1 MYVFPPMRNK
11 MKNPD
16 ILVVGGG
23 ASGIIAA
30 ITAAGRGASVTVLER
45 GKKPLLKLLRT
56 GNGRCNLTNT
66 GSDRS
71 VYHGTD
77 PSFAHEILK
86 NFSVQET
93 ISLFLG
99 LGVYTTNHDGW
110 VYPYSE
116 QAESV
121 AKNMLLECSRL
132 HVKIKNNEPVTG
144 IAETASG
151 FDVSTET
158 WTYHADRVILSTGSS
173 ASLSDSEDENG
184 PALAASLGLP
194 CVKRTPALVPLITE
208 NIKKPGWAGVRIFGK
223 VSLYAGDLFICSEEG
238 QLQLT
243 DYGISGIPVFCIS
256 GNAAKLMDA
265 GQRCS
270 VTIDFFPEMDA
281 AALHAFLDF
290 RKESLR
296 REEPDLLLTGLFPE
310 KLIPVLTRK
319 NTLTDTR
326 ALTETIKSFRLKLKG
341 TLGARS
347 AQVLGGGVSTDA
359 VDPETCESRLHPGL
373 FLTGELLDIDA
384 ACGGWNLQFAWS
396 TGVLA
401 GRAAAKEMDNV

>member
-1 MYVFPPMRNK
+1 MRNE

-30 ITAAGRGASVTVLER
+30 ITAARRGASVTVLER

-66 GSDRS
+66 GSDRF

-77 PSFAHEILK
+77 PSFAHEVLK
-86 NFSVQET
+86 NFTVQET
-93 ISLFLG
+93 ISLFLS
-99 LGVYTTNHDGW
+99 LGVYTVNHDGW

-121 AKNMLLECSRL
+121 AKNLLLECSRL
-132 HVKIKNNEPVTG
+132 HIKIKTNETVTG
-144 IAETASG
+144 ISQTPSG
-151 FDVSTET
+151 YDVSTGT
-158 WTYHADRVILSTGSS
+158 WTYHAGRVILATGSS
-173 ASLSDSEDENG
+173 ASLSDPEDENG
-184 PALAASLGLP
+184 LSIAASLGLP
-194 CVKRTPALVPLITE
+194 YTERTPALVPLAARSE
-208 NIKKPGWAGVRIFGK
+208 ERPGWSGVRIFGK
-223 VSLYAGDLFICSEEG
+223 VSLYAGELFISSEEG

-256 GNAAKLMDA
+256 GNAAKLMKA
-265 GQRCS
+265 GQSCS
-270 VTIDFFPEMDA
+270 VKIDFFPEMDA
-281 AALHAFLDF
+281 EALRAFLDF
-290 RKESLR
+290 RKETLHRQS
-296 REEPDLLLTGLFPE
+296 PDLLLTGLFPE
-310 KLIPVLTRK
+310 KLIPVLTKK

-326 ALTETIKSFRLKLKG
+326 ALTERIKAFRIDIRG
-341 TLGARS
+341 TLDARH
-347 AQVLGGGVSTDA
+347 AQVLGGGVLTKA
-359 VDPETCESRLHPGL
+359 FDPATCESRLHPGL
-373 FLTGELLDIDA
+373 YLTGELLDIDG

-401 GRAAAKEMDNV
+401 GRAAAKEIGVV

>member
-1 MYVFPPMRNK
+1 MRNK

-23 ASGIIAA
+23 ASGLIAA
-30 ITAAGRGASVTVLER
+30 ITAARRGASVTVLER
-45 GKKPLLKLLRT
+45 SKKPLMKLLRT

-66 GSDRS
+66 GTDRF

-77 PSFAHEILK
+77 PSFAHAVLK

-93 ISLFLG
+93 IALFLS

-121 AKNMLLECSRL
+121 AKNILMECSRL
-132 HVKIKNNEPVTG
+132 HIKIKNNETVTR
-144 IAETASG
+144 IVRTASG
-151 FDVSTET
+151 FDVSTKT
-158 WTYHADRVILSTGSS
+158 WTYHADKVILATGSS
-173 ASLSDSEDENG
+173 ASLSDSEEENG
-184 PALAASLGLP
+184 PSLAAALGLP
-194 CVKRTPALVPLITE
+194 CVNRTPALVPLITE
-208 NIKKPGWAGVRIFGK
+208 SVGKPGWAGVRVSGK
-223 VSLYAGDLFICSEEG
+223 VSLYTGDLFISSEEG

-265 GQRCS
+265 GQSCS
-270 VTIDFFPEMDA
+270 VKIDFFPDMDA
-281 AALHAFLDF
+281 EALRAFLDF

-296 REEPDLLLTGLFPE
+296 RNEPDLLLTGLFPE
-310 KLIPVLTRK
+310 KLIPVLTQK

-326 ALTETIKSFRLKLKG
+326 ALTQSIKSFRLKLKG
-341 TLGARS
+341 TLGARY
-347 AQVLGGGVSTDA
+347 AQVLGGGVATDA
-359 VDPETCESRLHPGL
+359 VNPETCESRLHPGL

-401 GRAAAKEMDNV
+401 GRAAAKEIDGV

>member
-1 MYVFPPMRNK
+1 M
-11 MKNPD
+11 
-16 ILVVGGG
+16 
-23 ASGIIAA
+23 
-30 ITAAGRGASVTVLER
+30 
-45 GKKPLLKLLRT
+45 
-56 GNGRCNLTNT
+56 
-66 GSDRS
+66 
-71 VYHGTD
+71 
-77 PSFAHEILK
+77 
-86 NFSVQET
+86 
-93 ISLFLG
+93 
-99 LGVYTTNHDGW
+99 
-110 VYPYSE
+110 
-116 QAESV
+116 
-121 AKNMLLECSRL
+121 
-132 HVKIKNNEPVTG
+132 
-144 IAETASG
+144 
-151 FDVSTET
+151 T

-173 ASLSDSEDENG
+173 ASLADPEDENG
-184 PALAASLGLP
+184 PSLAAALGLP

-208 NIKKPGWAGVRIFGK
+208 NIKKPGWAGVRISGK

-265 GQRCS
+265 GQSCS
-270 VTIDFFPEMDA
+270 VKIDFFPEMDSS
-281 AALHAFLDF
+281 ALRAFLGF

-296 REEPDLLLTGLFPE
+296 RDAPDLLLTGLFPE

-319 NTLTDTR
+319 NTLKDTR
-326 ALTETIKSFRLKLKG
+326 ALTEEIKSFRLKIKG

-359 VDPETCESRLHPGL
+359 VNPKTCESRMHPGL

-401 GRAAAKEMDNV
+401 GRAAAKEIDDV